1 MATVC
6 SNTQESID
14 KYKDYVNTHINN
26 IKIAYNKYKDILS
39 DVLGVDLK
47 ELLERVLNHDKSKW
61 SKEEFEGY
69 RQKFYPVEGDKIDD
83 NAFNDAWFHHLKNN
97 DHHPEYW
104 TYVDDKETNKIQDM
118 PDICIAEM
126 ILDWATFSILKNDDK
141 EFLEFW
147 DKNKYI
153 KPISTNTRAKVEK
166 VMDKIKEGNT
176 SWL

>member
-26 IKIAYNKYKDILS
+26 IKIAYNKYKYILG
-39 DVLGVDLK
+39 DVLGIDNK
-47 ELLERVLNHDKSKW
+47 ELLDRVLNHDKSKW

-69 RQKFYPVEGDKIDD
+69 RQKFYPVEGDEIDD
-83 NAFNDAWFHHLKNN
+83 NVFNKSWFHHLRNN

-104 TYVDDKETNKIQDM
+104 TYIDDNDTKRFQDM

-126 ILDWATFSILKNDDK
+126 ILDWATFSILKYDD
-141 EFLEFW
+141 
-147 DKNKYI
+147 
-153 KPISTNTRAKVEK
+153 
-166 VMDKIKEGNT
+166 
-176 SWL
+176 

>member
-26 IKIAYNKYKDILS
+26 IKIAYNKYKYILE
-39 DVLGVDLK
+39 DVLNIDLK
-47 ELLERVLNHDKSKW
+47 ELLQRVLNHDKSKW

-69 RQKFYPVEGDKIDD
+69 RQKFYPVEGDKISDD
-83 NAFNDAWFHHLKNN
+83 IFNDSWFHHLKNN

-104 TYVDDKETNKIQDM
+104 TYVDDKDAKKIQDM

-141 EFLEFW
+141 EFIEFW
-147 DKNKYI
+147 EKNKYT
-153 KPISTNTRAKVEK
+153 KPISTNTRVKVEK
-166 VMDKIKEGNT
+166 VMDKIKEGNA